1 MYNTSFLCTYKLHD
15 DEDDQ
20 DTLYRYEY
28 LNAFNLKEYDSFTI
42 IAEIENIFKKI
53 KDNKH
58 FIQIAESHYHFSKE
72 NKNHELILQFLFS
85 FHTFDLFH
93 KCLVY
98 LLNDEN
104 DTKDENDVSDETD
117 KKIYNMSYLHFIEN
131 KNLLIEEIKS
141 K

>member
-1 MYNTSFLCTYKLHD
+1 MYNTTFLCTYKLHD
-15 DEDDQ
+15 DEEDQ
-20 DTLYRYEY
+20 DTLYRHEY
-28 LNAFNLKEYDSFTI
+28 LHAFGLKEYDSDAI
-42 IAEIENIFKKI
+42 ITVLHDIYEKL

-58 FIQIAESHYHFSKE
+58 FIQIAESHYYFSKE

-98 LLNDEN
+98 LLNENKSDTIYDDE
-104 DTKDENDVSDETD
+104 
-117 KKIYNMSYLHFIEN
+117 FIKN

>member
-1 MYNTSFLCTYKLHD
+1 MYNTTFLCTYKLHD
-15 DEDDQ
+15 DEEYQ
-20 DTLYRYEY
+20 DTLYRHEY
-28 LNAFNLKEYDSFTI
+28 LHAFGLKEYDSDTI
-42 IAEIENIFKKI
+42 ITLLQNIYEKL

-58 FIQIAESHYHFSKE
+58 FIQIAESHYYFSKE
-72 NKNHELILQFLFS
+72 NKNHEIILQFLFS

-98 LLNDEN
+98 LLSENKSDTIFDDE
-104 DTKDENDVSDETD
+104 
-117 KKIYNMSYLHFIEN
+117 FIKN

>member
-1 MYNTSFLCTYKLHD
+1 MYNTTFLCTYKLHD

-20 DTLYRYEY
+20 DTLYRHEY
-28 LNAFNLKEYDSFTI
+28 LYAFGIKEYDSDEI
-42 IAEIENIFKKI
+42 IAVLRDIYEKL

-58 FIQIAESHYHFSKE
+58 FIQIAESHHYFSKE

-98 LLNDEN
+98 LLSENNSDTIFDDE
-104 DTKDENDVSDETD
+104 
-117 KKIYNMSYLHFIEN
+117 FIKN